1 MKKILVIILFFN
13 SCNPA
18 KRVINNYEQFEEVG
32 KKWVEKNPCV
42 NDSTV
47 IFMPGRIDSILVNV
61 PTDIEKP
68 GNYSVRDVLDSI
80 RSAANNLDNIIKP
93 RLENAYKKGYTDA
106 IIKVKTIKIP
116 VNIHDTIKI
125 VVKDK
130 QYNGVLE
137 SELTSIRKQWI
148 ELNTRKEIYKKN
160 SDKWFIMFL
169 IALGLLIIVSYINI
183 SKRWR

>member
-1 MKKILVIILFFN
+1 MKRIIVIILFLI

-42 NDSTV
+42 NDSSV
-47 IFMPGRIDSILVNV
+47 IYLPGRIDSILINV
-61 PTDIEKP
+61 PIDIERP
-68 GNYSVRDVLDSI
+68 NNYSVRDILDSI
-80 RSAANNLDNIIKP
+80 RSAANNIDEIVKP
-93 RLENAYKKGYTDA
+93 RMEGAYKKGYSDA
-106 IIKVKTIKIP
+106 ISKVKTIKIP

-130 QYNGVLE
+130 QYNGLLQ
-137 SELTSIRKQWI
+137 SELNSIRKQWI
-148 ELNTRKEIYKKN
+148 ETNTKKDIYKKN

-169 IALGLLIIVSYINI
+169 IALGLLIIVSYINV
-183 SKRWR
+183 SKKWL